1 VDLHDY
7 IVVGGGVAGCVISN
21 RFGEDPGARVLVAAQ
36 HQPASESRA
45 AGPATPEVMK
55 P

>member
-7 IVVGGGVAGCVISN
+7 IVVGGGVVGRAISS
-21 RFGEDPGARVLVAAQ
+21 RFSEDPEAWVLVAAQ
-36 HQPASESRA
+36 HQPPSDSRP

>member
-1 VDLHDY
+1 MDLHDY
-7 IVVGGGVAGCVISN
+7 SVLGGGVAGCAISN
-21 RFGEDPGARVLVAAQ
+21 RFSEAPRAWVLVAAR
-36 HQPASESRA
+36 HQPPSDSRP